1 MKTKNRKTGKRV
13 GALILALTMCFS
25 LMAGCNQN
33 NAPANS
39 SNPGGSSA
47 PGSSAGGSGS
57 SAPEEKPLPELAYDE
72 FGNAAVGRKAAVVSA
87 NEYTSKIG
95 FDILKKGGNAVD
107 AAVAMIFA
115 NSLTEPG
122 ATSLGGAS
130 FMTIYLKETGEYIC
144 IEAMETAPAA
154 AGIDTLDEINEKQG
168 AMLVTVPG
176 QVHGALSAL
185 EKYGT
190 MSREEVLEPVI
201 KLAEEGFDVHISFEE
216 RASAMFDKL
225 VLNEEAAKVFTNDGL
240 PYAIGDHFTNPD
252 YADTLR
258 KIAEGGI
265 DAFYKGDIAKAI
277 VDDVQRLGGMLTME
291 DMANYTSVEREPI
304 STTYHGYEIVTQA
317 PPSNGGAPM
326 LEMFNILENYDL
338 KEMGFNSP
346 EYIFTFNEALRLAMA
361 DGLTYFGDPD
371 FYELPIDTII
381 SKEYAKQRIEEDMPK
396 DGKINPTLIAG
407 GDLPFEKIVTAENES
422 PSTTHVSVIDE
433 FGNMVSTTHTIG
445 GYFGSCIVAPGTGFP
460 LNAHLSNQKLDIA
473 EKDNPNFVQGGLR
486 VMSTMCPTLVVRDG
500 EPIMAIGSPGSWC
513 IPPAIVQILNAVLLF
528 DMDLQQAIN
537 EPRAIF
543 TSYSAPIR
551 VTAEPRLPEETIKY
565 LEEAGYEM
573 NVGRDWNT
581 SLGSVGVI
589 YENQE
594 EGYVYAGGDNR
605 RQYKSFAY

>member
-1 MKTKNRKTGKRV
+1 MGNRRRHIGSSL
-13 GALILALTMCFS
+13 AALTLTLS
-25 LMAGCNQN
+25 LLTGLLTGCG
-33 NAPANS
+33 
-39 SNPGGSSA
+39 PGGSQSSSPEA
-47 PGSSAGGSGS
+47 GSTPPAASQSTQT
-57 SAPEEKPLPELAYDE
+57 PEQPALPELTTDTY
-72 FGNAAVGRKAAVVSA
+72 GNAAVGYQAAVVSA
-87 NEYTSKIG
+87 NEYTSRIG
-95 FDILKKGGNAVD
+95 MDILEAGGNAVD

-130 FMTIYLKETGEYIC
+130 FMTIYLTETGEYIC

-154 AGIDTLDEINEKQG
+154 AGIDTLDEINEKKG

-176 QVHGALSAL
+176 QVHGALTAL

-190 MSREEVLEPVI
+190 MTREEVLAPVI
-201 KLAEEGFDVHISFEE
+201 QLAEEGFDVHISFEE
-216 RASAMFDKL
+216 RASASFDKL
-225 VLNEEAAKVFTNDGL
+225 VQNEEAAKIFTNEGL
-240 PYAIGDHFTNPD
+240 PYAVEDHFTNPD

-265 DAFYKGDIAKAI
+265 DEFYKGSIAQTI
-277 VDDVQRLGGMLTME
+277 VDEVQRLGGLLTME
-291 DMANYTSVEREPI
+291 DMASYTSVEREPI
-304 STTYHGYEIVTQA
+304 STTYHGYEIVTQG

-338 KEMGFNSP
+338 VSMGFNTP
-346 EYIFTFNEALRLAMA
+346 EYLFTFNEALRLSMA
-361 DGLTYFGDPD
+361 DGITYFGDPD
-371 FYELPIDTII
+371 FYELPIDTLI
-381 SKEYAKQRIEEDMPK
+381 SKEYAKERVENDMPK
-396 DGKINPTLIAG
+396 DGKVNPTLVPG
-407 GDLPFEKIVTAENES
+407 EGLPFEKLTTAAPES
-422 PSTTHVSVIDE
+422 GSTTHVSVIDE

-486 VMSTMCPTLVVRDG
+486 VMSTMCPTLVVKDG

-543 TSYSAPIR
+543 TSYSAPLK
-551 VTAEPRLPEETIKY
+551 VYAEPRLPEETIQA
-565 LEEAGYEM
+565 LIDAGYE
-573 NVGRDWNT
+573 VDSGKDWNT
-581 SLGSVGVI
+581 SLGSVGVVLVDPDD
-589 YENQE
+589 
-594 EGYVYAGGDNR
+594 GFVYAGGDNR
-605 RQYKSFAY
+605 RQYKSLAY

>member
-1 MKTKNRKTGKRV
+1 MNMKKRTSNLLTRI
-13 GALILALTMCFS
+13 GALALTAA
-25 LMAGCNQN
+25 MAAGVLTGCGQKTP
-33 NAPANS
+33 PAS
-39 SNPGGSSA
+39 SSA
-47 PGSSAGGSGS
+47 PGSASTSQAGTSTS
-57 SAPEEKPLPELAYDE
+57 VPEEKPLPQLTTDE
-72 FGNAAVGRKAAVVSA
+72 FGNAAIGRKAAVVSA

-95 FDILKKGGNAVD
+95 MDILEAGGNAVD

-122 ATSLGGAS
+122 ATSLAGAS
-130 FMTIYLKETGEYIC
+130 FMTIYLKETGEYVC
-144 IEAMETAPAA
+144 IEAMEKAPAA
-154 AGIDTLDEINEKQG
+154 AGIDTLDEINEKKG

-190 MSREEVLEPVI
+190 MSREEVLAPVI
-201 KLAEEGFDVHISFEE
+201 KLAEDGFDVHISFEE
-216 RASAMFDKL
+216 RASASFDKL
-225 VLNEEAAKVFTNDGL
+225 SQNEEAAKVFTNDGL

-252 YADTLR
+252 YANTLR
-258 KIAEGGI
+258 KISEGGI
-265 DAFYKGDIAKAI
+265 DAFYKGEIAQTI
-277 VDDVQRLGGMLTME
+277 VDEVQRLGGLLTME

-304 STTYHGYEIVTQA
+304 STTYHGYEIVTQG

-338 KEMGFNSP
+338 VGMGYNSP
-346 EYIFTFNEALRLAMA
+346 EYLFTFNEALRLAMA
-361 DGLTYFGDPD
+361 DGITYFGDPD
-371 FYELPIDTII
+371 FYKLPIDTII
-381 SKEYAKQRIEEDMPK
+381 SKEYAKQRMEEDMPK
-396 DGKINPTLIAG
+396 DGKINETLIPG

-460 LNAHLSNQKLDIA
+460 LNAHLENQKLDIA
-473 EKDNPNFVQGGLR
+473 QKDNPNFVQGGLR
-486 VMSTMCPTLVVRDG
+486 VMSTMCPTLVVKDG

-528 DMDLQQAIN
+528 DMDLQEAIN

-543 TSYSAPIR
+543 TSYNNPIR
-551 VTAEPRLPEETIKY
+551 VTAEPRLPEETIKA

-573 NVGRDWNT
+573 NVSRDWNT

-589 YENQE
+589 YENQD

>member
-1 MKTKNRKTGKRV
+1 
-13 GALILALTMCFS
+13 LTT
-25 LMAGCNQN
+25 
-33 NAPANS
+33 
-39 SNPGGSSA
+39 
-47 PGSSAGGSGS
+47 
-57 SAPEEKPLPELAYDE
+57 DE
-72 FGNAAVGRKAAVVSA
+72 FGNAAIGRSAAVVSA
-87 NEYTSKIG
+87 NEYTSRIG
-95 FDILKKGGNAVD
+95 LEILQAGGNAVD

-130 FMTIYLKETGEYIC
+130 FMTIYLKETGQYIC

-154 AGIDTLDEINEKQG
+154 AGIDTLDEINEKKG

-176 QVHGALSAL
+176 QVHGALTAL

-190 MSREEVLEPVI
+190 MTREEVLAPVI
-201 KLAEEGFDVHISFEE
+201 KLAEEGFEVHISFEE
-216 RASAMFDKL
+216 RASASFDKL

-252 YADTLR
+252 YANTLR
-258 KIAEGGI
+258 RIAEGGI
-265 DAFYKGDIAKAI
+265 DAFYKGEIAESI
-277 VDDVQRLGGMLTME
+277 VNEVQRLGGLLTME

-338 KEMGFNSP
+338 VSMGFNSP
-346 EYIFTFNEALRLAMA
+346 EYLFTFNEALRLAMA

-381 SKEYAKQRIEEDMPK
+381 SKEYAKERVENDMPQF
-396 DGKINPTLIAG
+396 GEQINPTLIPG
-407 GDLPFEKIVTAENES
+407 NDLPFEKIVTAENES

-433 FGNMVSTTHTIG
+433 YGNMVSTTHTIG

-473 EKDNPNFVQGGLR
+473 QKDNPNFVQGGLR
-486 VMSTMCPTLVVRDG
+486 VMSTMCPTLVVKDG

-543 TSYSAPIR
+543 TSYNTPTRI
-551 VTAEPRLPEETIKY
+551 TAEPRLPEETINA
-565 LEEAGYEM
+565 LAAAGYEM
-573 NVGRDWNT
+573 NVSRDWNT